1 MEEKKKQELI
11 DKLRGKNWPE
21 KDIQK
26 TIRIMESRDYV
37 DKSNSNVSSSRLLYW
52 TALLVLM
59 VCNLLITVFL
69 VPFLLVLGGT
79 LIYIIIAVIGFVF
92 GLFFNLLLRDIENL
106 EAHHHLFATIFIPLL
121 SLLNIALMTTASARI
136 AEIINVSFKLNPAI
150 MSVFYVSAF
159 MLPYLYGMF
168 KYELS
173 KFKY

>member
-1 MEEKKKQELI
+1 MDETKKQELI
-11 DKLRGKNWPE
+11 NTFRKKNWPE

-26 TIRIMESRDYV
+26 TIRIMESKEYV
-37 DKSNSNVSSSRLLYW
+37 DKSNTNVQTSRLLYW
-52 TALLVLM
+52 ISLLVLM

-106 EAHHHLFATIFIPLL
+106 EAHHHLFATIFIPLV
-121 SLLNIALMTTASARI
+121 SLLNIALMTSVSARI
-136 AEIINVSFKLNPAI
+136 AEVIKVSFKLNPAV
-150 MSVFYVSAF
+150 MSMFYIGAF

-173 KFKY
+173 KFRY

>member
-1 MEEKKKQELI
+1 MDENKKQELI
-11 DKLRGKNWPE
+11 TKLKKKNWPE

-26 TIRIMESRDYV
+26 TIRIIESREYV
-37 DKSNSNVSSSRLLYW
+37 DKSNSNVNTSRLLYW
-52 TALLVLM
+52 ASLLVLM
-59 VCNLLITVFL
+59 ICNLLIAVFL

-79 LIYIIIAVIGFVF
+79 LIYILVAVIGFVF

-106 EAHHHLFATIFIPLL
+106 EAHHHLFATIFIPLV
-121 SLLNIALMTTASARI
+121 SLLNITLMTSASARI
-136 AEIINVSFKLNPAI
+136 AEIIKVSFKLDPVI
-150 MSVFYVSAF
+150 MSLFYVCAF

>member
-11 DKLRGKNWPE
+11 EKLRAKNWPE

-26 TIRIMESRDYV
+26 TVRIMESREYV
-37 DKSNSNVSSSRLLYW
+37 DKSNSNVSSSRILYW

>member
-150 MSVFYVSAF
+150 MSMFYVSAF

-168 KYELS
+168 KYEFS